1 MNSLPIELTD
11 QIISLLPKRSQ
22 LSVRLVNR
30 RLCELATASVFREVT
45 TYFCEESLNRLENIA
60 STPRLARHVRSF
72 EYAFVGVYSTLM
84 SFVHFKTMLAPPG
97 RAYHGEH
104 MKTFY
109 THYKEQ
115 FTEHSSLLP
124 LEPRILRRAMCAFPH
139 LRCATLRY
147 GKYDHAY
154 NDESWSYTL
163 KNVPL
168 GGKRAHKALTEA
180 LARRAETGG
189 GGGGD
194 VMPLE
199 KLSATGIPQM
209 PFDELLSF
217 GRGVGDGGLVEMLT
231 TVNIHIAR
239 QKKEAYA
246 RFPRKIEGEDV
257 LLADVV
263 SRMRNI
269 VNLRFWMDD
278 CDTVYCN
285 DGYIPRFPISRA
297 HASLSVL
304 FVQGFKFLEGDLVPF
319 IERQGASMKGLF
331 VSDVAVI
338 GRGAGDAVERVLSAL
353 SSAGVVVS
361 LFEAPVYTG
370 IEGQELVLSP
380 VSSEEFGRSP
390 GDQRWEVKRG
400 FERSLFGV
408 V

>member
-1 MNSLPIELTD
+1 
-11 QIISLLPKRSQ
+11 
-22 LSVRLVNR
+22 
-30 RLCELATASVFREVT
+30 
-45 TYFCEESLNRLENIA
+45 
-60 STPRLARHVRSF
+60 
-72 EYAFVGVYSTLM
+72 
-84 SFVHFKTMLAPPG
+84 
-97 RAYHGEH
+97 
-104 MKTFY
+104 
-109 THYKEQ
+109 
-115 FTEHSSLLP
+115 
-124 LEPRILRRAMCAFPH
+124 
-139 LRCATLRY
+139 
-147 GKYDHAY
+147 
-154 NDESWSYTL
+154 
-163 KNVPL
+163 
-168 GGKRAHKALTEA
+168 
-180 LARRAETGG
+180 
-189 GGGGD
+189 
-194 VMPLE
+194 
-199 KLSATGIPQM
+199 M

-217 GRGVGDGGLVEMLT
+217 GWGGGGVGDGGLVEMLT

-246 RFPRKIEGEDV
+246 RFPRKIEGEDM

-263 SRMRNI
+263 SRLRNI

-285 DGYIPRFPISRA
+285 DAYIPRFPISCA

-331 VSDVAVI
+331 VSDIAVI

-353 SSAGVVVS
+353 SNAGVVS

-380 VSSEEFGRSP
+380 VSSEEFGRSA

-408 V
+408 A